1 LGNKG
6 VQTLPT
12 VSTCGKNHLARVV
25 IEEISPEISS
35 I

>member
-6 VQTLPT
+6 VQTLPP
-12 VSTCGKNHLARVV
+12 VLGCGKIQSTRVV
-25 IEEISPEISS
+25 IEEISPEISL